1 MQEKEA
7 LLASPNNI
15 LGVEY
20 LKALYK
26 RNSSI
31 KPYTTKRQ
39 GSGYHNVDFRSQFP
53 SATAIRRLMTKH
65 PSECSADTHLTA
77 EHLPAKALDILRK
90 EYGNSLASH
99 SFITENTFSAQL
111 HYKLL
116 SEAAH
121 GFTRYLDVSED
132 ISDRIC
138 KHLYDFEN
146 FVQFTDLLKTKD
158 TTRTRLSRC
167 LLHILLGIT
176 NEHMEY
182 RATNQVPYAR
192 ILGFHKDSAP
202 LLNAIKKNSTIP
214 FITKLADGEQTLT
227 AYYENTGVFNELET
241 KYLACRMLAED
252 VAINRIYE
260 SAVSLQM
267 GCPMRNEY
275 RTPLVIL

>member
-1 MQEKEA
+1 M
-7 LLASPNNI
+7 
-15 LGVEY
+15 
-20 LKALYK
+20 
-26 RNSSI
+26 
-31 KPYTTKRQ
+31 
-39 GSGYHNVDFRSQFP
+39 
-53 SATAIRRLMTKH
+53 
-65 PSECSADTHLTA
+65 
-77 EHLPAKALDILRK
+77 
-90 EYGNSLASH
+90 
-99 SFITENTFSAQL
+99 
-111 HYKLL
+111 

-176 NEHMEY
+176 NEHMEEY
-182 RATNQVPYAR
+182 RAMNQVPYAR
-192 ILGFHKDSAP
+192 ILGFRKDSAP